1 MKPSVMCCEVVY
13 LDLEVVRVSEVV
25 KKAGLHLVSYRE
37 LSKNYGLVLYVH
49 SKLLTKSCLQ
59 SHRTLVPTLWL
70 VVPLYLYLIL
80 ILAQADA
87 HFRHSERNAKE
98 HLGHTPSL

>member
-1 MKPSVMCCEVVY
+1 MCHEVVY
-13 LDLEVVRVSEVV
+13 LDLEVVHVSEVV
-25 KKAGLHLVSYRE
+25 KKAGLQLVSYRK
-37 LSKNYGLVLYVH
+37 LSKNYSLVLYVH

-59 SHRTLVPTLWL
+59 LPHTLVPTLWL
-70 VVPLYLYLIL
+70 VVPLYLIL

-98 HLGHTPSL
+98 HLTHTPSL